1 LEKPQN
7 NRRSDDELMEMIRK
21 GGMARNEA
29 VGQLFAQT
37 ERIVFS
43 ALSKMG
49 LDRMDIEE
57 TTHDALIICMDN
69 ICSGKYR
76 KDASLGTYIVGIAKK
91 CALNL
96 LRKNKRRAQLDIPE
110 EEEAALSPEELLLTM
125 EKNRGLRAALE
136 ELGNPCNE
144 LLLLWANDYAYREI
158 LDIMGYANENSA
170 KVQKFKCLQRLISI
184 INSRKGLA
192 GEE

>member
-1 LEKPQN
+1 M
-7 NRRSDDELMEMIRK
+7 DMIRK
-21 GGMARNEA
+21 GGISRNEA
-29 VGQLFAQT
+29 VSQLYSQT
-37 ERIVFS
+37 DHIVFS
-43 ALSKMG
+43 TLSKMG

-57 TTHDALIICMDN
+57 TKNDALIICIDN
-69 ICSGKYR
+69 ICNGKYR

-96 LRKNKRRAQLDIPE
+96 LRKNQRRSKLDTPAEDEI
-110 EEEAALSPEELLLTM
+110 ALSPEELLLTT
-125 EKNRGLRAALE
+125 EKNRNLRAALE

-184 INSRKGLA
+184 INSRNELA
-192 GEE
+192 DGE

>member
-1 LEKPQN
+1 
-7 NRRSDDELMEMIRK
+7 MEMIMK
-21 GGMARNEA
+21 GGVSRNEA
-29 VGQLFAQT
+29 VSQLYSRT
-37 ERIVFS
+37 DHILRS
-43 ALSKMG
+43 TLSKMG

-57 TTHDALIICMDN
+57 TKNDALIICIDN
-69 ICSGKYR
+69 ICNGRYR

-96 LRKNKRRAQLDIPE
+96 LRKNQRRMKLDAPAE
-110 EEEAALSPEELLLTM
+110 EDVALSPEELMLTM
-125 EKNRGLRAALE
+125 EKNRELREALT

-144 LLLLWANDYAYREI
+144 LLLLWANDYSYREI

-192 GEE
+192 DGA